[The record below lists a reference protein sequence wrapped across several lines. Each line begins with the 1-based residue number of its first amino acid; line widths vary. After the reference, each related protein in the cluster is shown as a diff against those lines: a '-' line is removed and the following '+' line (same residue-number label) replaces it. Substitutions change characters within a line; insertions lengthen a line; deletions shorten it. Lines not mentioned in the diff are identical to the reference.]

1 MASTSSRCHALAEH
15 YLQPAAPHTPE
26 LPPGTVEGA
35 GGMVYLNN
43 CNACHRSS
51 GAGADGVFPSLA
63 GNSVVNAKDPTSL
76 IRIVLAG
83 SSMPST
89 EARPAALAMP
99 GFGWRLSDD
108 NVAALLSFVRS
119 SWGNRGEAV
128 TSAQVA
134 KVRKAIAPEEK
145 SQQASGR

>member
-1 MASTSSRCHALAEH
+1 
-15 YLQPAAPHTPE
+15 
-26 LPPGTVEGA
+26 
-35 GGMVYLNN
+35 
-43 CNACHRSS
+43 
-51 GAGADGVFPSLA
+51 VFPSLA
-63 GNSVVNAKDPTSL
+63 GNSVVNAKDPSSL

-83 SSMPST
+83 SAMPST
-89 EARPAALAMP
+89 ESRPSALAMP

-134 KVRKAIAPEEK
+134 KVRETIAPDEK
-145 SQQASGR
+145 SAQQSNR